1 MVVFIFGIIIFL
13 FSENVLKNL
22 IILKILTIK
31 NLPNFCDIVRILPHP
46 LKTLLYTM
54 YNVSYT

>member
-1 MVVFIFGIIIFL
+1 MLTIGPC
-13 FSENVLKNL
+13 ENVLKNL

-31 NLPNFCDIVRILPHP
+31 NPLNFCDIVRILHHP

-54 YNVSYT
+54 HDTHYT